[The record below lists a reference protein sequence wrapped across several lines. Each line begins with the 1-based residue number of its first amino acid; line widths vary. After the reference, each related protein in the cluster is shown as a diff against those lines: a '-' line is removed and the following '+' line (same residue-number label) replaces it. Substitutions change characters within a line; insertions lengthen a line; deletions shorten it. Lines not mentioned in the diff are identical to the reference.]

1 MKRTRNFTLAA
12 TTVLAGICLS
22 PVSALAQVVGNEVIA
37 ALNTQLSYQGGSL
50 TGGSVSTSG
59 DTVVVTGATLSLAAE
74 EDGFP
79 ISELTFAGVS
89 PDGFGGYDIATI
101 TLPPFEVSDSGTT
114 AAIGGINIT
123 DYKIAS
129 EDETDPIVRSGL
141 FKTMTTGPITV
152 SEGDQQ
158 GFSMAGVA
166 LEVSDYEP
174 GATFTT
180 ALVASDFELDTSIID
195 DPQASQT
202 MAALGY
208 ETLTGDITMNG
219 VWDSA
224 AGTTSLENFVISVDD
239 AASLG
244 LNFALG
250 GYTVELV
257 EAMQQIN
264 ATAENDQAAG
274 MAMLGLMQQ
283 LEIQGAAITVTD
295 ASLTNKLLEFFGQ
308 QQGTNADGMRAFAK
322 GMLPLGLAQLQSP
335 EFAAKAT
342 AAVGGFLDNP
352 GTLVIEAQPAQSIPV
367 MQLAAPLMSG
377 NPAALIDALSLDI
390 RAE

>member
-1 MKRTRNFTLAA
+1 MKRTRTLTLAA
-12 TTVLAGICLS
+12 TTVLAGISLS
-22 PVSALAQVVGNEVIA
+22 PNTALAQVVGNDVIA

-50 TGGSVSTSG
+50 SGGSVSTNG
-59 DTVVVTGATLSLAAE
+59 DTVVVTGATLSLADE
-74 EDGFP
+74 EDGFA
-79 ISELTFAGVS
+79 ISELTFSGVEA
-89 PDGFGGYDIATI
+89 DGSGGYNVATI
-101 TLPPFEVSDSGTT
+101 TMPAFEVNDSGTA
-114 AAIGGINIT
+114 AAIGGITIT
-123 DYKIAS
+123 DYKIAAA
-129 EDETDPIVRSGL
+129 DETDPIVRSGL

-152 SEGDQQ
+152 SEGGQQ
-158 GFSMAGVA
+158 GFSIAGVA
-166 LEVSDYEP
+166 VEVGDYQP
-174 GATFTT
+174 GATWTSS
-180 ALVASDFELDTSIID
+180 VAVTDFELDTSVLE

-208 ETLTGDITMNG
+208 ETLTGDITANG
-219 VWDSA
+219 VWDA
-224 AGTTSLENFVISVDD
+224 ASGNMGFENFVLSVDD
-239 AASLG
+239 AAAIG
-244 LNFALG
+244 LDFALG

-283 LEIQGAAITVTD
+283 LEIQGAAIKITD
-295 ASLTNKLLEFFGQ
+295 TSLTNKLLEFFGQ

-342 AAVGGFLDNP
+342 AAVGSFLDNP
-352 GTLVIEAQPAQSIPV
+352 GTLVIEAQPAQAIPV

-377 NPAALIDALSLDI
+377 NPSALIDALSLDI